1 MHEPPDARTEQADL
15 ETLGTEL
22 SALGCKTI
30 LITGDDR
37 LPCLH
42 ALNPQAPAISRRIY
56 AQAGFFW
63 WLAAQPIGP
72 RTAIPAAAT
81 HIARALAITPTPTTS
96 PTPGRSTAA

>member
-1 MHEPPDARTEQADL
+1 MSHHPDTTKAHTEQADL

-42 ALNPQAPAISRRIY
+42 VLNPQAPDISKHIY
-56 AQAGFFW
+56 AQAEFFW
-63 WLAAQPIGP
+63 WLPAQPIGP
-72 RTAIPAAAT
+72 RTAIAAT
-81 HIARALAITPTPTTS
+81 ASLIADALSIAPTRTTPH
-96 PTPGRSTAA
+96 TARRN